1 MRSGAIIVEIG
12 ARTRVILLL
21 AAIICRAVFVIFM
34 QFLQGSRIPERV
46 PAIFA
51 VAPVVAMLKAALA
64 PFFSTAFDGQGR
76 RL

>member
-1 MRSGAIIVEIG
+1 MIVEIG
-12 ARTRVILLL
+12 ARTTVLLLL
-21 AAIICRAVFVIFM
+21 AAIICRAVLVIFM

-46 PAIFA
+46 PAIVA
-51 VAPVVAMLKAALA
+51 AAPVVAMLKAALA